1 MRNYNDQVEAAYLT
15 SRRQGDMMR
24 NPQQERSPHE
34 DRGNRY
40 IPEEYRGSNQ
50 FGQFNPY
57 YRHADSDRQRAKS
70 DYKGIG
76 PKNYKRSDERIR
88 ELVCDKFCDDPYLDA
103 SGLEVEVKNGEVILA
118 GTVEHR
124 HAKRLAEDLAE
135 SISGVTQIENRI
147 RVDNTSP
154 QSQRDSEKIEVAVV

>member
-15 SRRQGDMMR
+15 SRRQGDMVR

-34 DRGNRY
+34 DRSNRY
-40 IPEEYRGSNQ
+40 VPEEYRGSNQ
-50 FGQFNPY
+50 FSQFNPY
-57 YRHADSDRQRAKS
+57 YRHSTSDQPRMKS
-70 DYKGIG
+70 DYRGVG

-88 ELVCDKFCDDPYLDA
+88 ELVCDKFCDDPHLDA
-103 SGLEVEVKNGEVILA
+103 SGLEVEVKNGEVILS

-135 SISGVTQIENRI
+135 SISGVTHIENRI
-147 RVDNTSP
+147 RVDNTYV
-154 QSQRDSEKIEVAVV
+154 QSQKDPEKIEVAVV